1 MAAVCVPPDGPQS
14 SWSCKHF
21 DSDEAGSKRVL
32 IRGLCG
38 CIDLIVVFMQATQAT
53 NRFRSIENGIGGF
66 AWICSFRRPS
76 LTPNTSVKT
85 PCSNTSLHGLQDAS
99 FVGAL
104 MPGEDEVHLGEFG
117 QRKLD
122 AHRFSPAEIG
132 IK

>member
-21 DSDEAGSKRVL
+21 DSDEAG
-32 IRGLCG
+32 
-38 CIDLIVVFMQATQAT
+38 CIDLFVFMQAT
-53 NRFRSIENGIGGF
+53 NRFQDRKRHW
-66 AWICSFRRPS
+66 WICSFRRPS